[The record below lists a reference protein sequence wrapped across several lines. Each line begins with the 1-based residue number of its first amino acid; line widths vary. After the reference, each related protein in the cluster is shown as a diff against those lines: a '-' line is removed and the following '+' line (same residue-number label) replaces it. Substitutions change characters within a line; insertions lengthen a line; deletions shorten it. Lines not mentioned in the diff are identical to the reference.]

1 MPTMTGVQTESL
13 EVFRTVAR
21 YGSIT
26 SAARALGYTQSA
38 VSRQVAVLEAQAGAR
53 LFDRLP
59 RGVVLTSEGACLLPH
74 AEAVVDR
81 LAAARAELAALRGLS
96 GGQVR
101 VSAFT
106 TATAALV
113 PRALASFRQAHP
125 GVGVTLANG
134 LTPALL
140 DGLAA
145 GDADLAVVSAP
156 AAAGVHPIDPARF
169 TVHHLLDE
177 HLLIAVPGQHRLAG
191 RATARLAEFAED
203 AFIVGSATAEDTL
216 LRVSLPPGFRPRTDI
231 VAPDWTAKLGLVAAG
246 LGVALIPAL
255 AIRSAPA
262 DLALLRLDAEDA
274 PVRQVLAATAAGRTV
289 PAAATALITHLRHA
303 AAGLELA

>member
-1 MPTMTGVQTESL
+1 MTGVQTESL

-21 YGSIT
+21 HGSIT

-216 LRVSLPPGFRPRTDI
+216 LRVWLPPGFRPRTDI

-262 DLALLRLDAEDA
+262 DLALLRLDAADA

>member
-1 MPTMTGVQTESL
+1 MTGVQTESL

-21 YGSIT
+21 HGSIT

>member
-1 MPTMTGVQTESL
+1 
-13 EVFRTVAR
+13 
-21 YGSIT
+21 
-26 SAARALGYTQSA
+26 
-38 VSRQVAVLEAQAGAR
+38 
-53 LFDRLP
+53 
-59 RGVVLTSEGACLLPH
+59 
-74 AEAVVDR
+74 
-81 LAAARAELAALRGLS
+81 
-96 GGQVR
+96 
-101 VSAFT
+101 
-106 TATAALV
+106 
-113 PRALASFRQAHP
+113 
-125 GVGVTLANG
+125 VTLANG

-216 LRVSLPPGFRPRTDI
+216 LRVWLPPGFRPRTDI

-262 DLALLRLDAEDA
+262 DLALLRLDAADA

>member
-1 MPTMTGVQTESL
+1 MTGVQTESL

-101 VSAFT
+101 VGAFT

-216 LRVSLPPGFRPRTDI
+216 LRVWLPPGFRPRTDI

>member
-1 MPTMTGVQTESL
+1 MTGVQTESL

>member
-1 MPTMTGVQTESL
+1 VQTESL

-74 AEAVVDR
+74 AEAVLDR
-81 LAAARAELAALRGLS
+81 LAAARGELAALRGLS

-101 VSAFT
+101 VGAFT

-125 GVGVTLANG
+125 TVCVTLANG

-140 DGLAA
+140 DGLVA
-145 GDADLAVVSAP
+145 GDTDVAVVSAP
-156 AAAGVHPIDPARF
+156 AATTAGAHPIDPVRF
-169 TVHHLLDE
+169 TLHHLLDE

-191 RATARLAEFAED
+191 KTAVRLAEFAED
-203 AFIVGSATAEDTL
+203 TFIVGSATAEETL
-216 LRVSLPPGFRPRTDI
+216 MRVSLPPGFRPRTDI

-255 AIRSAPA
+255 AVRSAPA

-274 PVRQVLAATAAGRTV
+274 PVRQVLAATAAGRSV
-289 PAAATALITHLRHA
+289 PPAATALISHLRRA
-303 AAGLELA
+303 AAGTGLA

>member
-1 MPTMTGVQTESL
+1 MKLTLDNPAGVGAPFGDRFSH
-13 EVFRTVAR
+13 VAR
-21 YGSIT
+21 LDYGDG
-26 SAARALGYTQSA
+26 ALLVLSG
-38 VSRQVAVLEAQAGAR
+38 QVAVLEAQAGAR

-81 LAAARAELAALRGLS
+81 LAAARAELSALRGLS

-156 AAAGVHPIDPARF
+156 AAAGVPPLDPARF

>member
-1 MPTMTGVQTESL
+1 MQTESL
-13 EVFRTVAR
+13 EVFLTVAR
-21 YGSIT
+21 HGSIT

-38 VSRQVAVLEAQAGAR
+38 VSRQVAVLVAQAGAR

-59 RGVVLTSEGACLLPH
+59 RGVALTSEGACLLPH
-74 AEAVVDR
+74 AEAVLDR
-81 LAAARAELAALRGLS
+81 LAAARGELAALRGLS

-101 VSAFT
+101 VGAFT

-125 GVGVTLANG
+125 TVGVTLANG

-140 DGLAA
+140 DGLTA
-145 GDADLAVVSAP
+145 GDADIAVVSAP
-156 AAAGVHPIDPARF
+156 AAAPPGAQPIDPARF
-169 TVHHLLDE
+169 TLHHLLDE
-177 HLLIAVPGQHRLAG
+177 HLLIAVPGDHRLAG
-191 RATARLAEFAED
+191 RATARLAEFAGD
-203 AFIVGSATAEDTL
+203 AFIVGSATAEETL
-216 LRVSLPPGFRPRTDI
+216 MRVSLPPGFRPRTDI

-274 PVRQVLAATAAGRTV
+274 PVRQVLAATAAGRSV
-289 PAAATALITHLRHA
+289 PPAAAALISHLRHA
-303 AAGLELA
+303 AASLDLA

>member
-1 MPTMTGVQTESL
+1 MTGVQTESL

-74 AEAVVDR
+74 AEAVVDW

-101 VSAFT
+101 VGAFT

-216 LRVSLPPGFRPRTDI
+216 LRVWLPPGFRPRTDI

-262 DLALLRLDAEDA
+262 DLALLRLDAADA

>member
-1 MPTMTGVQTESL
+1 MTGVQTESL

-21 YGSIT
+21 HGSIT

-101 VSAFT
+101 VGAFT

-216 LRVSLPPGFRPRTDI
+216 LRVWLPPGFRPRTDI

-262 DLALLRLDAEDA
+262 DLALLRLDAADA

>member
-1 MPTMTGVQTESL
+1 MTGVQTESL
-13 EVFRTVAR
+13 EAFRTVAR